1 LILDNYTLT
10 INLEKNDT
18 GKKDV
23 VFSKEFTWIENI
35 ACDLAYEIDKQGG
48 NTYEKIL
55 KMLQGAIDVSN
66 T

>member
-1 LILDNYTLT
+1 MILDNYTLT

-23 VFSKEFTWIENI
+23 VFLKEFTSLENI
-35 ACDLAYEIDKQGG
+35 AVELAYEIDKQGG
-48 NTYEKIL
+48 TTAEKIL
-55 KMLQGAIDVSN
+55 KLIQGTVYVSN